1 MSDGV
6 LAGRTAVVTGG
17 GRGIGRAIAQA
28 FAAAGAS
35 VVVSARTTSEIDAV
49 AADIVARGG
58 RALAVSADSM
68 DRGGAREPVRAAQ
81 QEFGACDIVVNN
93 VGGTIGSG
101 PRPFEADDDS
111 FESTILLNLTS
122 AYWTTS
128 EALPLMR
135 ERGFGRVVN
144 IGSGASRH
152 ASGSI
157 GYTAAKHGLVGL
169 TKQLALGV
177 AGHGITVNCLCPGW
191 TNTALVDFER
201 IGARRG
207 ITAAEAK
214 AAAEAENA
222 QRRILDPEELTP
234 MAVLLCSDAGAGIT
248 GQVIA
253 VDGGYRL

>member
-1 MSDGV
+1 MPGPLDGRV
-6 LAGRTAVVTGG
+6 AVITGG
-17 GRGIGRAIAQA
+17 GRGIGRAFAHA

-35 VVVSARTTSEIDAV
+35 VVISARTTSEIDAV
-49 AADIVARGG
+49 AAAIAARGG
-58 RALAVSADSM
+58 RALAVTADAT
-68 DRGGAREPVRAAQ
+68 DRQGAREPVRVAQ
-81 QEFGACDIVVNN
+81 RELGACDIVVNN

-111 FESTILLNLTS
+111 FEATILLNLTS
-122 AYWTTS
+122 SYWTTS
-128 EALPLMR
+128 EALPHMR
-135 ERGFGRVVN
+135 ERGFGRVIN

-157 GYTAAKHGLVGL
+157 SYTAAKHGLVGL

-191 TNTALVDFER
+191 TNTSLVDFER
-201 IGARRG
+201 IAARSG
-207 ITAAEAK
+207 VTAAEAQAK
-214 AAAEAENA
+214 AEADNA
-222 QRRILDPEELTP
+222 QRRILEPEELAP

-248 GQVIA
+248 GQVIS

>member
-1 MSDGV
+1 MGGALDGRV
-6 LAGRTAVVTGG
+6 AVITGG
-17 GRGIGRAIAQA
+17 GRGIGRAFAHA
-28 FAAAGAS
+28 FAAQGAT
-35 VVVSARTTSEIDAV
+35 VVVSARTTGEIDAV
-49 AADIVARGG
+49 AAAITAAGG
-58 RALAVSADSM
+58 RALAVTADAT
-68 DRGGAREPVRAAQ
+68 DRDSAREPVRAALRA
-81 QEFGACDIVVNN
+81 FGSCDIVVNN

-111 FESTILLNLTS
+111 FESTLLLNLTS

-128 EALPLMR
+128 EALPHMR
-135 ERGFGRVVN
+135 DRNFGRVIM

-177 AGHGITVNCLCPGW
+177 AAHGITVNCLCPGW
-191 TNTALVDFER
+191 TNTSLVDFDR
-201 IGARRG
+201 IAARGG
-207 ITAAEAK
+207 ITAAEAQAK
-214 AAAEAENA
+214 AESDNA
-222 QRRILDPEELTP
+222 QRRILEPEELAP

-248 GQVIA
+248 GQVLA